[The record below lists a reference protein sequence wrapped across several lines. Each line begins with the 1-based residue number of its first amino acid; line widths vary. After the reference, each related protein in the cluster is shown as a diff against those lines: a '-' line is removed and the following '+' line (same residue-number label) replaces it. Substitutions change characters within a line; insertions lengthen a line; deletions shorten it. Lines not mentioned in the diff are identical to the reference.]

1 MDVAV
6 VVPAGFDR
14 EKALARIAGIAGP
27 AVRSERVTLLSNA
40 GRHLDLDA
48 AESAPAH
55 LFAAAAGRFLR
66 IFVVKEFAALYANDF
81 TLAWLGLL
89 LADQGEGAEL
99 WLEIPNE
106 SSNAGRNLITPG
118 FLADRLPSA
127 SLARAA
133 KGWYCLPASPAMA
146 AEAAA
151 LSTIYP
157 AFHRR
162 YDDFL
167 ETYGRA
173 TVGTEDTTAAQRD
186 AAERSFIYGLYGA
199 NQKSFVVE
207 HILAEHG
214 LQQTIRGF
222 DAGGGYGFLAAELA
236 AKGHDFLVSDYDE
249 KKIDLVGPWIAQ
261 RCGLGPRLRF
271 VTERLE
277 AIDHPREHYD
287 VVSFFGCLLYL
298 DRPNVPSVLSR
309 AMHLLRPGGLLL
321 VHENPRETGKP
332 GSLDYERRFAA
343 DELAGLIQ
351 GNAGLFTC
359 YSMFTAK
366 SVPWAR
372 AARSVIMAAVQR
384 SD

>member
-1 MDVAV
+1 MDIAI

-14 EKALARIAGIAGP
+14 ERALARVAGVAG
-27 AVRSERVTLLSNA
+27 AGTCFGEVTLLSNA
-40 GRHLDLDA
+40 GRHLDLRS
-48 AESAPAH
+48 AEGAPAH
-55 LFAAAAGRFLR
+55 LFAAAAGRFQR
-66 IFVVKEFAALYANDF
+66 MFVVKEFAALYANDF

-99 WLEIPNE
+99 WLEIPDE
-106 SSNAGRNLITPG
+106 GSNARRNLVTPG
-118 FLADRLPSA
+118 FLDGRLPGA
-127 SLARAA
+127 SFARAG
-133 KGWYCLPASPAMA
+133 KGWYRLPPSPGLA
-146 AEAAA
+146 AEPAA
-151 LSTIYP
+151 LPTIYP
-157 AFHRR
+157 AFHGRFE
-162 YDDFL
+162 DFL
-167 ETYGRA
+167 KTYGRA
-173 TVGTEDTTAAQRD
+173 TAGTEETTAVQRD

-207 HILAEHG
+207 HILASHG
-214 LQQTIRGF
+214 LRRAIRGL

-249 KKIDLVGPWIAQ
+249 KKIDLVGPWIAE

-277 AIDHPREHYD
+277 AIDRPRVHYD
-287 VVSFFGCLLYL
+287 LVSFFGCLLYL
-298 DRPNVPSVLSR
+298 ERRDVPKVLSR
-309 AMHLLRPGGLLL
+309 AMQLLRPRGLLL
-321 VHENPRETGKP
+321 VHENPREAGKP

-351 GNAGLFTC
+351 NNAGRFTC

-366 SVPWAR
+366 PVPWAQ

-384 SD
+384 RE